1 MHIHGAQASQRAR
14 CQYSRC
20 YSYGYMPNKLA
31 NRRTQFGTTVL
42 VHLQERVLA
51 QYKQSVA
58 DVIEPRVEGHTH
70 TSMTNGIL
78 DAM

>member
-1 MHIHGAQASQRAR
+1 MALKQAKGPGVNTPDATVTDT
-14 CQYSRC
+14 CQK
-20 YSYGYMPNKLA
+20 KLA

-58 DVIEPRVEGHTH
+58 DVIEPRVERHTH